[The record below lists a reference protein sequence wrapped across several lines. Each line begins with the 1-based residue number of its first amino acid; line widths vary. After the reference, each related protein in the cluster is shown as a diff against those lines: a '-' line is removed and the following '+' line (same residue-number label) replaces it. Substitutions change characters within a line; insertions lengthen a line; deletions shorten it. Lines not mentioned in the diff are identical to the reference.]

1 MLLRGSLFW
10 GCHPAARNIGRRSLI
25 AEFRGLCDYHVEAA
39 DVSPFHELLRLSELV
54 YSDAKWCI
62 LIHMDTIEKTVRQSV
77 SLPSPL
83 AKRVK
88 ALAKSQKVSSNR
100 ILVDLVETGLRSKE
114 EEKRKFF
121 ELADRLSIST
131 DAKEQQEL
139 KDQLAR
145 MTFGE

>member
-1 MLLRGSLFW
+1 MS
-10 GCHPAARNIGRRSLI
+10 
-25 AEFRGLCDYHVEAA
+25 
-39 DVSPFHELLRLSELV
+39 
-54 YSDAKWCI
+54 
-62 LIHMDTIEKTVRQSV
+62 TIEKTVRQSV

-114 EEKRKFF
+114 EERHRFF
-121 ELADRLSIST
+121 ELADRLSTST
-131 DAKEQQEL
+131 NAKEQQEL
-139 KDQLAR
+139 KELLAR

>member
-1 MLLRGSLFW
+1 M
-10 GCHPAARNIGRRSLI
+10 P
-25 AEFRGLCDYHVEAA
+25 
-39 DVSPFHELLRLSELV
+39 
-54 YSDAKWCI
+54 
-62 LIHMDTIEKTVRQSV
+62 TIEKTVRQSV

-114 EEKRKFF
+114 EERRRFF
-121 ELADRLSIST
+121 ELADRLSTST
-131 DAKEQQEL
+131 DVKEQQEL

>member
-1 MLLRGSLFW
+1 M
-10 GCHPAARNIGRRSLI
+10 AT
-25 AEFRGLCDYHVEAA
+25 
-39 DVSPFHELLRLSELV
+39 SEK
-54 YSDAKWCI
+54 A
-62 LIHMDTIEKTVRQSV
+62 VRQSV
-77 SLPSPL
+77 SLPPPL

-100 ILVDLVETGLRSKE
+100 ILVDLVETGLRSRE

-121 ELADRLSIST
+121 ELADRLSKST

-139 KDQLAR
+139 KEQLAR